1 MYCWQ
6 ISYQKLIYY
15 ENVSKIE
22 CKGIFNHFGWE
33 YKSWPLWFS
42 DWRVDYESTTVHPN
56 LLRQIALFQVSKDWK
71 SVSHCAWRGS
81 ERKMSTK
88 NGRRYMMNRSLNEIL
103 KSIKLH
109 YKLSLSRIIFSF
121 PIVYKQNDPW
131 PILSFTFSHNRLLMD
146 FSQEKWILRDLL
158 MMLSSTN
165 ISFIFQPG

>member
-1 MYCWQ
+1 
-6 ISYQKLIYY
+6 
-15 ENVSKIE
+15 
-22 CKGIFNHFGWE
+22 
-33 YKSWPLWFS
+33 
-42 DWRVDYESTTVHPN
+42 
-56 LLRQIALFQVSKDWK
+56 
-71 SVSHCAWRGS
+71 
-81 ERKMSTK
+81 MSTK

-165 ISFIFQPG
+165 ISFIFQPGQYTSPICKLPFGKGTTRSMKLARKNPSNSDRLRKKLRVNARPWNTGENWKI

>member
-1 MYCWQ
+1 MYFVG
-6 ISYQKLIYY
+6 LV
-15 ENVSKIE
+15 NVS
-22 CKGIFNHFGWE
+22 CKGINFQWFLGGSTNRGPYDFQTEEWITKVLRFILI
-33 YKSWPLWFS
+33 YSAKSLSF
-42 DWRVDYESTTVHPN
+42 R
-56 LLRQIALFQVSKDWK
+56 FQKIGRKVYLTA
-71 SVSHCAWRGS
+71 AWRGS